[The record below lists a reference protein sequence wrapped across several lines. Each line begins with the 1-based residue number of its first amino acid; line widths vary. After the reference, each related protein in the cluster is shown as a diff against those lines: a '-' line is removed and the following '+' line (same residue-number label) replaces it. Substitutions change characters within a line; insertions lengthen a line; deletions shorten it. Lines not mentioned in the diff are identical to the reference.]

1 MNPGSGETSHGQMAQ
16 ILTPNHHGAAADG
29 AVSRLKQE
37 GHLVVYP
44 HTPLWQVVFM
54 FMFFF
59 ACFFLHPASQSFC
72 QIFICKLKYEQ
83 SSVVTAYFRTIFRT
97 IQDHFNSFFF

>member
-16 ILTPNHHGAAADG
+16 ILTPNHHRAAADG

-37 GHLVVYP
+37 GHLVVNT

-54 FMFFF
+54 LV
-59 ACFFLHPASQSFC
+59 FLLVFSA
-72 QIFICKLKYEQ
+72 
-83 SSVVTAYFRTIFRT
+83 SSVSKFLSDFYRQAI
-97 IQDHFNSFFF
+97 I